1 MLVRFDC
8 LSSLFVCDR
17 CTFNDGA
24 HFLSALDCRLLV
36 RRSISPAFC
45 LYHIVIQGYSIRG
58 PIEFCFLLNR
68 AVAKYRCALCRL
80 DILILYEYF
89 CYARVFR
96 LKGFVVIKGL
106 SGFLRWD
113 SNLRFTERTTGTKTL
128 ERCLKYKI
136 CSMTRSQCKKQDK
149 I

>member
-89 CYARVFR
+89 CHARVFR
-96 LKGFVVIKGL
+96 LKV
-106 SGFLRWD
+106 S
-113 SNLRFTERTTGTKTL
+113 
-128 ERCLKYKI
+128 LKDYPVSFDEIRIYVSRNEQRGRK
-136 CSMTRSQCKKQDK
+136 R
-149 I
+149 